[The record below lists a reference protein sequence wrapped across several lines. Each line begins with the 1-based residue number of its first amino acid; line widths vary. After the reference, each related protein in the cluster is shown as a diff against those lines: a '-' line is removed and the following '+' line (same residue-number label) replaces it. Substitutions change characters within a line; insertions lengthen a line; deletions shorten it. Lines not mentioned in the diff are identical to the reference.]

1 MTAFDKNNQ
10 KLSKSMALK
19 VATVAM
25 KKRPVCIA
33 LDGMSLMDDVGG
45 ILGTYDENGV
55 PNAMNAAWGITTDF
69 KEITISLSEHKTTD
83 NLKTRKA
90 FTVSMATEDQVVP
103 CDYVGIESG
112 RKVPDKFEK
121 AGFHATKSEFVDAP
135 LIDELPLAM
144 ECRVKSFEDG
154 ILVGEIVNV
163 SADESVVTD
172 GVVDIKKLKPI
183 SFDPFGN
190 AYFGV
195 GEKVGNAFKDGAVL
209 K

>member
-1 MTAFDKNNQ
+1 MYPQ
-10 KLSKSMALK
+10 
-19 VATVAM
+19 
-25 KKRPVCIA
+25 PVLI
-33 LDGMSLMDDVGG
+33 
-45 ILGTYDENGV
+45 IGTYDENGV

-83 NLKTRKA
+83 NLKVRKA

-112 RKVPDKFEK
+112 RNIPDKFAK

-135 LIDELPLAM
+135 LIDELPLAL
-144 ECRVKSFEDG
+144 ECKVKSYEDG

-172 GVVDIKKLKPI
+172 GAVDITKVKPI

-190 AYFGV
+190 AYFGI
-195 GEKVGNAFKDGAVL
+195 GQKVGNAFKDGMEL
-209 K
+209 KK

>member
-1 MTAFDKNNQ
+1 MSRVNFG
-10 KLSKSMALK
+10 SKPLMYPQ
-19 VATVAM
+19 
-25 KKRPVCIA
+25 PVLI
-33 LDGMSLMDDVGG
+33 
-45 ILGTYDENGV
+45 IGTYDENGV

-69 KEITISLSEHKTTD
+69 NEITISLGEHKTTD
-83 NLKTRKA
+83 NLKVRKA

-103 CDYVGIESG
+103 CDYVGIASG
-112 RKVPDKFEK
+112 RDVPDKFEK

-135 LIDELPLAM
+135 LIDELPLAL
-144 ECRVKSFEDG
+144 ECRVISFEDG
-154 ILVGEIVNV
+154 ILVGEIVNI

-172 GVVDIKKLKPI
+172 GVVDIKKVKPI

-195 GEKVGNAFKDGAVL
+195 GERVGNVYKDGMEL

>member
-1 MTAFDKNNQ
+1 MSRVNFG
-10 KLSKSMALK
+10 SKPLMYPQ
-19 VATVAM
+19 
-25 KKRPVCIA
+25 PVLIIA
-33 LDGMSLMDDVGG
+33 
-45 ILGTYDENGV
+45 TYDENGV

-69 KEITISLSEHKTTD
+69 NEITISLGEHKTTD
-83 NLKTRKA
+83 NLKVRKA

-103 CDYVGIESG
+103 CDYVGIASG
-112 RKVPDKFEK
+112 RDVPDKFEK

-135 LIDELPLAM
+135 LIDELPLAL
-144 ECRVKSFEDG
+144 ECRVISFEDG
-154 ILVGEIVNV
+154 ILVGEIVNI

-172 GVVDIKKLKPI
+172 GVVDIKKVKPI

-195 GEKVGNAFKDGAVL
+195 GEKVGNAFKDGMEL

>member
-1 MTAFDKNNQ
+1 MSRVNFG
-10 KLSKSMALK
+10 SKPLMYPQ
-19 VATVAM
+19 
-25 KKRPVCIA
+25 PVLI
-33 LDGMSLMDDVGG
+33 
-45 ILGTYDENGV
+45 IGTYDENGV

-69 KEITISLSEHKTTD
+69 NEITISLGEHKTTD
-83 NLKTRKA
+83 NLKVRKA

-103 CDYVGIESG
+103 CDYVGIASG
-112 RKVPDKFEK
+112 RDVPDKFEK

-135 LIDELPLAM
+135 LIDELPLAL
-144 ECRVKSFEDG
+144 ECRVISFEDG
-154 ILVGEIVNV
+154 ILVGEIVNI

-172 GVVDIKKLKPI
+172 GVVDIKKVKPI

-195 GEKVGNAFKDGAVL
+195 GEKVGNAYKDGMEL